1 MQKHLSLK
9 HGVLTLLL
17 MLGSCVGLYAQQEQ
31 RVTLNLKNV
40 SLKEMFRAIEEQST
54 YRFSYRNNVVDDRAD
69 ITVSKKNVAV
79 STVLTDVLPAR
90 GLDYEIVSPKSI
102 VVFQRRASTGK
113 RGEKKTVKGVV
124 KDEQGIPVIGASVKE
139 SGTSNGT
146 VTDLDGNFSLS
157 VAEDAILDVTYIG
170 YAAQH
175 VNTSGKS
182 VLDIQMAEDAEQL
195 QEVVVTGYMAE
206 KKASL
211 TGSVAVIDM
220 KDVADIP
227 TGNVLTTLQG
237 RVAGMN
243 ITTDGRPGGSNVDV
257 KLRGT
262 TTINNSAPLYV
273 IDGVPT
279 HDNMSTI
286 LSSNDV
292 ESIQV
297 LKDAASAAI
306 YGAQAANGVIIITT
320 KRAQEGVIKVDFD
333 MSLSL
338 QTFSTGLD
346 LLDANQWGQVYWQA
360 YKNTYGTHPN
370 SVVYGNGETPELQP
384 FYYDEDGIRIRTGN
398 TDWAKEIYHNAWMQ
412 NYNLSLS
419 RGFKD
424 GSVALTMNYMNQ
436 DGLVRSS
443 DYERF
448 NTRLTSSF
456 HFLDNKIRVGESIS
470 VNRWKEHLH
479 PGGIEENVV
488 AQHPAIP
495 VYDEEGG
502 YAGGYVDVL
511 GDRPNLIRLTDNEA
525 NNRHTNWRIFGNA
538 YLEVEPVKR
547 LIFRSNFGV
556 NYLTGF
562 NSVYVPKWREG
573 SRSVNIN
580 ELTVRQDNSMQW
592 IWSNTLNY
600 SLDFGKNSLVA
611 LAGMEAKK
619 EYGEHVQGYGQGL
632 VIDDLDY
639 RYLDVVTSAKNVGNN
654 SSTYAMISYFGKVNY
669 AWDNKYLISGTLRR
683 DASSRFGQNNK
694 AAVFPSV
701 SAGWRISAEPFMQK
715 TSSWLDD
722 LKLRVSWGV
731 NGNDQIDNTATYSK
745 YISDLNT
752 GSYNLSGDGFT
763 LLPGAVRTMSANPD
777 LRWEQTEQ
785 LNFGLD
791 ASFLNGRLLW
801 TFDYYDKE
809 TTDMLIRK
817 DYIAVIGEGGYYFYN
832 GARLTNRGVETTLTW
847 RDRIRD
853 FHYDVTF
860 NMSYYKNRVADLPTD
875 IYYTYGGGNGIDKSI
890 VGQPLGSWMSY
901 RTDGVF
907 RTQEEVDEYLSKY
920 DVQIGKPGVGRL
932 RYVDLDHN
940 GIINANDRD
949 WAGTDQP
956 KVIAGLNLSASWKGF
971 DLSMFFNGMIRDV
984 WNNSKTYTDFFQL
997 TSTGN
1002 HSTRLLKAMEAWNRY
1017 ETTGV
1022 YDCGIPALT
1031 VLNDNS
1037 EDRSSNYF
1045 IEDGSYIKLKTLT
1058 LGYSLPESVT
1068 RKMSLSRARVFF
1080 QAQNL
1085 FTLTRYLGADPEGLG
1100 YTYPLP
1106 RTFTF
1111 GLSLGI

>member
-1 MQKHLSLK
+1 
-9 HGVLTLLL
+9 
-17 MLGSCVGLYAQQEQ
+17 
-31 RVTLNLKNV
+31 
-40 SLKEMFRAIEEQST
+40 
-54 YRFSYRNNVVDDRAD
+54 
-69 ITVSKKNVAV
+69 
-79 STVLTDVLPAR
+79 
-90 GLDYEIVSPKSI
+90 
-102 VVFQRRASTGK
+102 
-113 RGEKKTVKGVV
+113 
-124 KDEQGIPVIGASVKE
+124 
-139 SGTSNGT
+139 
-146 VTDLDGNFSLS
+146 
-157 VAEDAILDVTYIG
+157 
-170 YAAQH
+170 
-175 VNTSGKS
+175 
-182 VLDIQMAEDAEQL
+182 
-195 QEVVVTGYMAE
+195 
-206 KKASL
+206 
-211 TGSVAVIDM
+211 
-220 KDVADIP
+220 
-227 TGNVLTTLQG
+227 
-237 RVAGMN
+237 
-243 ITTDGRPGGSNVDV
+243 
-257 KLRGT
+257 
-262 TTINNSAPLYV
+262 
-273 IDGVPT
+273 
-279 HDNMSTI
+279 
-286 LSSNDV
+286 
-292 ESIQV
+292 
-297 LKDAASAAI
+297 
-306 YGAQAANGVIIITT
+306 
-320 KRAQEGVIKVDFD
+320 
-333 MSLSL
+333 
-338 QTFSTGLD
+338 
-346 LLDANQWGQVYWQA
+346 
-360 YKNTYGTHPN
+360 
-370 SVVYGNGETPELQP
+370 
-384 FYYDEDGIRIRTGN
+384 
-398 TDWAKEIYHNAWMQ
+398 
-412 NYNLSLS
+412 
-419 RGFKD
+419 
-424 GSVALTMNYMNQ
+424 
-436 DGLVRSS
+436 
-443 DYERF
+443 
-448 NTRLTSSF
+448 
-456 HFLDNKIRVGESIS
+456 
-470 VNRWKEHLH
+470 
-479 PGGIEENVV
+479 
-488 AQHPAIP
+488 
-495 VYDEEGG
+495 
-502 YAGGYVDVL
+502 
-511 GDRPNLIRLTDNEA
+511 
-525 NNRHTNWRIFGNA
+525 
-538 YLEVEPVKR
+538 
-547 LIFRSNFGV
+547 
-556 NYLTGF
+556 
-562 NSVYVPKWREG
+562 
-573 SRSVNIN
+573 
-580 ELTVRQDNSMQW
+580 
-592 IWSNTLNY
+592 
-600 SLDFGKNSLVA
+600 
-611 LAGMEAKK
+611 
-619 EYGEHVQGYGQGL
+619 
-632 VIDDLDY
+632 
-639 RYLDVVTSAKNVGNN
+639 
-654 SSTYAMISYFGKVNY
+654 MISYFGKVNY

-801 TFDYYDKE
+801 TFDYYNKE

-907 RTQEEVDEYLSKY
+907 RTQEEVDEYLNKY